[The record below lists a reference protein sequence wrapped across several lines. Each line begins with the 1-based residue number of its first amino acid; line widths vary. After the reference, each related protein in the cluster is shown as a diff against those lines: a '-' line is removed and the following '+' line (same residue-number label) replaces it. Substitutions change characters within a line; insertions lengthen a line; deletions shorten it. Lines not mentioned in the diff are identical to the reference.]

1 MQTDLTEV
9 FVADYAKLEQE
20 FWKLKARCEELES
33 QVEKPPAKLLGC
45 SECKELTRQLA
56 ESREERRE
64 ERRLAQV
71 DLEEVRSTCTKRVE
85 TADAKRR
92 DAEERN
98 RILSEKLASAL
109 IPVQIASPQPLPEQD
124 RGELKREFEKLK
136 EQLIDERNRRKKYES
151 LCYRPRESD
160 S

>member
-56 ESREERRE
+56 ESREERR
-64 ERRLAQV
+64 LAQV
-71 DLEEVRSTCTKRVE
+71 ALELAQVTLEEVRSRLE
-85 TADAKRR
+85 TADAERR

-124 RGELKREFEKLK
+124 RGELKADIEKLK

>member
-136 EQLIDERNRRKKYES
+136 EQLIDERNRRIRCEKGSYG
-151 LCYRPRESD
+151 RPR
-160 S
+160 